1 MNRAKRPI
9 IGVVA
14 AEANCIEQRQILEG
28 IVEQAQK
35 LGYDTAVITNVF
47 NTQNEDSP
55 MFSENEV
62 YDLILSEDISAIIII
77 SESFVNET
85 LRKKVAS
92 YLARRNIPIISVGSL
107 HDEFKPFVFR
117 SINTSDEN
125 DTEEI
130 TSHLI
135 EEHGYTSID
144 LLTGYDYVDVSHN
157 RAEGYRKALKK
168 HGMPVDESKIH
179 FGDFWMN
186 SGKELAE
193 KYIRGELPMPQALI
207 CANDYMAFGVLD
219 VFVRNSISVP
229 DQIAVVGYEYIDKR
243 TLYSPLLTTYQRNR
257 AELGRSAIHIIH
269 EKLCFNLDYEFLPP
283 SGTLIKGDSCPCG
296 RDNTQFYQELDL
308 LKAKKDYEFWN
319 LYSSLDQE
327 LTLSRN
333 LEEFSAT
340 LGSFHWLLRNT
351 ASIILCLYSNWYDTN
366 SPASD
371 IMTCR
376 QIVPWAEST
385 PLEISKYDFA
395 SFFALHSEPSVYYF
409 DPLYFGSHPLGF
421 IILRYDEPD
430 TYDDIFRNWI
440 KTVSN
445 SLEFLRMKNDIQY
458 LSKCQ
463 NLSEQRDT
471 LTGMFNSQGIKK
483 AYNSAVVHGDKELYM
498 VLLKVCLFEE
508 SSSQLSNDK
517 RIDAILDAS
526 KAISKFCGNHDVCG
540 RISDNTFI
548 CLVQSNASPDTLSDC
563 LASILIQHRKYMENF
578 GMDSFICTAEKCSD
592 SSFADIIRICSEK
605 ADRLISS
612 ISERRLTSHYNQLS
626 EIRNYVYMNPIETF
640 DTTELHK
647 RFSGSTG
654 YFRSIYKQCF
664 GSSFHKDCISAR
676 IAKAKYQLSTTT
688 LSVME
693 ISEKCGYLDSKYFLR
708 QFSASAGM
716 TPIQFR
722 NLLKS

>member
-14 AEANCIEQRQILEG
+14 AEANCIEQRQILKG
-28 IVEQAQK
+28 VIEQSQK
-35 LGYDTAVITNVF
+35 LGYDIAVITNVF

-55 MFSENEV
+55 LFSENEI
-62 YDLILSEDISAIIII
+62 YSLILSEDISAVIII

-85 LRKKVAS
+85 LRKKIAS
-92 YLARRNIPIISVGSL
+92 YLAKRDVPILSVGSL
-107 HDEFKPFVFR
+107 HEEFKPYVFR

-135 EEHGYTSID
+135 EKHGYTSID
-144 LLTGYDYVDVSHN
+144 LLTGYDYVDVSHK
-157 RAEGYRKALKK
+157 RAAGYRKALIK
-168 HGMPVDESKIH
+168 HGIKVDESKIH

-186 SGKELAE
+186 SGRDLAE
-193 KYIRGELPMPQALI
+193 KYLSGEIPMPQALV
-207 CANDYMAFGVLD
+207 CANDYMAYGVLD
-219 VFVRNSISVP
+219 VFVRKNISVP
-229 DQIAVVGYEYIDKR
+229 EQIAVVGYEYIDQR
-243 TLYSPLLTTYQRNR
+243 TLYSPLLTTYRRNR
-257 AELGRSAIHIIH
+257 SELGRSAMQIIH
-269 EKLCFNLDYEFLPP
+269 EKLAYNIDADFVPA
-283 SGTLIKGDSCPCG
+283 SGTFILGDSCPCG
-296 RDNTQFYQELDL
+296 RDNSQSYQELQM
-308 LKAKKDYEFWN
+308 LKSKKDYEFWN

-333 LEEFSAT
+333 LEEFSST

-351 ASIILCLYSNWYDTN
+351 ANIYLCLFSNWYETN
-366 SPASD
+366 APSSD
-371 IMTCR
+371 IMSCR
-376 QIVPWAEST
+376 AIAPWAEA
-385 PLEISKYDFA
+385 PPIEISKYDLA
-395 SFFALHSEPSVYYF
+395 SFLSMHSEPAAYYF
-409 DPLYFGSHPLGF
+409 DPLFFGSHPLGF

-458 LSKCQ
+458 LSRCQ

-471 LTGMFNSQGIKK
+471 LTGMFNTHGIQN
-483 AYNSAVVHGDKELYM
+483 AYNAAVLHGNKELFIVM
-498 VLLKVCLFEE
+498 LKICLFDETV
-508 SSSQLSNDK
+508 SSLSNDT
-517 RIDAILDAS
+517 RVEAILDAS
-526 KAISKFCGNHDVCG
+526 KAVSKFCGNHDVCG
-540 RISDNTFI
+540 RIGGNTFV
-548 CLVQSNASPDTLSDC
+548 CMVQSSAGPETLSDC
-563 LASILIQHRKYMENF
+563 LSSILIQHRKYMESF
-578 GMDSFICTAEKCSD
+578 GVDSFVCTAERCGEYSYQEIIDKCSANIE
-592 SSFADIIRICSEK
+592 SLAK
-605 ADRLISS
+605 TAYDRHLSA
-612 ISERRLTSHYNQLS
+612 HYQEMS
-626 EIRNYVYMNPIETF
+626 AIRNYVYMNPIETF
-640 DTTELHK
+640 DTAELHK

-708 QFSASAGM
+708 QFSASTGM

-722 NLLKS
+722 NLLKA